1 MKSNLTCNIHLL
13 SFFFWNYSIHGFSL
27 VWKEKLWWYD
37 ERQGGSIHLC
47 SIFCVSSSCLKIR
60 HKNGC
65 IGESREE
72 EVMYYDWVPTPD
84 FPSLD
89 SPWMEMFIG
98 LQTYWILLKNQTQND
113 KHIIKQC
120 VWSDILQV
128 CVHFQ
133 VVSVGGS
140 MFCVRLTEMKFL
152 PYPFIT
158 STSEIPTLSY
168 TWLEPPQIDYNRE
181 YP

>member
-1 MKSNLTCNIHLL
+1 MRINLGYKKFNVKSNLTCNIHLL
-13 SFFFWNYSIHGFSL
+13 SFFFLKLFHTWVKFSL
-27 VWKEKLWWYD
+27 EGETVMTWWEAGRKYSLM
-37 ERQGGSIHLC
+37 QHFL
-47 SIFCVSSSCLKIR
+47 CVSSSCLKIW

-72 EVMYYDWVPTPD
+72 EVMHYDWVPTPD

-98 LQTYWILLKNQTQND
+98 LQTYWILLKNQTEND

-120 VWSDILQV
+120 VWSEILQV

-140 MFCVRLTEMKFL
+140 MFCVRLTEMKF
-152 PYPFIT
+152 
-158 STSEIPTLSY
+158 SPTL
-168 TWLEPPQIDYNRE
+168 L
-181 YP
+181 